1 MKKGIGVGVLFIV
14 IGLLF
19 LLNNL
24 ELLDISIGDL
34 IRVYWP
40 LILIWL
46 GVDKL
51 LRKEKRKGNKKAAR
65 RLPCVFLLPLLGSN
79 QGPSD

>member
-1 MKKGIGVGVLFIV
+1 MKKGKSIGILLIV

-24 ELLDISIGDL
+24 NLIKVSIVEL

-40 LILIWL
+40 VILIWI
-46 GVDKL
+46 GIDKL
-51 LRKEKRKGNKKAAR
+51 ISKSSEKD
-65 RLPCVFLLPLLGSN
+65 S
-79 QGPSD
+79 

>member
-1 MKKGIGVGVLFIV
+1 MKKGTGIGIFFIV
-14 IGLLF
+14 VGLLF

-24 ELLDISIGDL
+24 ELLDISLGEI

-40 LILIWL
+40 LIIIWL

-51 LRKEKRKGNKKAAR
+51 LRRNEKE
-65 RLPCVFLLPLLGSN
+65 
-79 QGPSD
+79 DE

>member
-1 MKKGIGVGVLFIV
+1 MKEQNNMKKGIGIGVFFIV
-14 IGLLF
+14 VGLLF

-24 ELLDISIGDL
+24 ELLDISLGEI

-40 LILIWL
+40 MILIWL

-51 LRKEKRKGNKKAAR
+51 LRRDEKSKE
-65 RLPCVFLLPLLGSN
+65 
-79 QGPSD
+79 

>member
-1 MKKGIGVGVLFIV
+1 MKKGIGIGIFFIV
-14 IGLLF
+14 VGLLF

-24 ELLDISIGDL
+24 ELLDISLGEI

-51 LRKEKRKGNKKAAR
+51 LRRDEKSKE
-65 RLPCVFLLPLLGSN
+65 
-79 QGPSD
+79 

>member
-24 ELLDISIGDL
+24 EFLDISIGDL
-34 IRVYWP
+34 IRVSWP

-46 GVDKL
+46 GIDKL
-51 LRKEKRKGNKKAAR
+51 LRKEKKERE
-65 RLPCVFLLPLLGSN
+65 
-79 QGPSD
+79 

>member
-24 ELLDISIGDL
+24 ELLDISIGNL

-46 GVDKL
+46 GIDKL
-51 LRKEKRKGNKKAAR
+51 LRKEKKEGE
-65 RLPCVFLLPLLGSN
+65 
-79 QGPSD
+79 

>member
-1 MKKGIGVGVLFIV
+1 MKKGIGIGILFIV

-24 ELLDISIGDL
+24 ELLDISVGDL

-46 GVDKL
+46 GIDKL
-51 LRKEKRKGNKKAAR
+51 LRKENKEGK
-65 RLPCVFLLPLLGSN
+65 
-79 QGPSD
+79 

>member
-1 MKKGIGVGVLFIV
+1 MRVPSDKKNYKQMKKGMGIGLFFIV
-14 IGLLF
+14 VGLLF

-24 ELLDISIGDL
+24 ELLDVSIVEL

-46 GVDKL
+46 GLDKIF
-51 LRKEKRKGNKKAAR
+51 R
-65 RLPCVFLLPLLGSN
+65 RED
-79 QGPSD
+79 QED

>member
-1 MKKGIGVGVLFIV
+1 MKKGIGIGIFFIVVGV
-14 IGLLF
+14 LF

-24 ELLDISIGDL
+24 ELLEISLGEI

-40 LILIWL
+40 IILIFL

-51 LRKEKRKGNKKAAR
+51 LRKE
-65 RLPCVFLLPLLGSN
+65 
-79 QGPSD
+79 

>member
-1 MKKGIGVGVLFIV
+1 MKKSIGASVLLIV
-14 IGLLF
+14 IGTLF

-24 ELLDISIGDL
+24 NYIEISIAEL

-46 GVDKL
+46 GIEKL
-51 LRKEKRKGNKKAAR
+51 IRDLK
-65 RLPCVFLLPLLGSN
+65 
-79 QGPSD
+79 

>member
-51 LRKEKRKGNKKAAR
+51 LRKEKKEGE
-65 RLPCVFLLPLLGSN
+65 
-79 QGPSD
+79 

>member
-1 MKKGIGVGVLFIV
+1 MKKGIGIGVFFIIV
-14 IGLLF
+14 GLLF

-24 ELLDISIGDL
+24 ELLDISLGEI

-40 LILIWL
+40 MILIWL

-51 LRKEKRKGNKKAAR
+51 IRRDEKREE
-65 RLPCVFLLPLLGSN
+65 
-79 QGPSD
+79 

>member
-1 MKKGIGVGVLFIV
+1 MKKGIGIGVFFIV
-14 IGLLF
+14 VGLLF

-24 ELLDISIGDL
+24 ELLDISLGEI

-40 LILIWL
+40 MILIWL

-51 LRKEKRKGNKKAAR
+51 LRRDEKSKE
-65 RLPCVFLLPLLGSN
+65 
-79 QGPSD
+79 

>member
-1 MKKGIGVGVLFIV
+1 MKKGIGIGVFLIV

-19 LLNNL
+19 LSNNL
-24 ELLDISIGDL
+24 ELLDISLGEI

-51 LRKEKRKGNKKAAR
+51 LRRDEKSKE
-65 RLPCVFLLPLLGSN
+65 
-79 QGPSD
+79 

>member
-1 MKKGIGVGVLFIV
+1 MKKGIGVGILFIV

-46 GVDKL
+46 GIDKL
-51 LRKEKRKGNKKAAR
+51 LRKEKKEGE
-65 RLPCVFLLPLLGSN
+65 
-79 QGPSD
+79 

>member
-1 MKKGIGVGVLFIV
+1 MKKGIGIGVFFIIV
-14 IGLLF
+14 GLLL

-24 ELLDISIGDL
+24 KLLEISLGEI

-40 LILIWL
+40 VILIWL

-51 LRKEKRKGNKKAAR
+51 MRRNNK
-65 RLPCVFLLPLLGSN
+65 SIE
-79 QGPSD
+79 

>member
-1 MKKGIGVGVLFIV
+1 MKKGIGVGILFIV

-46 GVDKL
+46 GIDKL
-51 LRKEKRKGNKKAAR
+51 LRKEKKEGK
-65 RLPCVFLLPLLGSN
+65 
-79 QGPSD
+79 

>member
-24 ELLDISIGDL
+24 EFLDISIGDL

-51 LRKEKRKGNKKAAR
+51 LRKEKKEGE
-65 RLPCVFLLPLLGSN
+65 
-79 QGPSD
+79 

>member
-46 GVDKL
+46 GIDKL
-51 LRKEKRKGNKKAAR
+51 LRKEKKEGERFFNIVKTN
-65 RLPCVFLLPLLGSN
+65 
-79 QGPSD
+79 

>member
-46 GVDKL
+46 GIDKL
-51 LRKEKRKGNKKAAR
+51 LRKEKKEGE
-65 RLPCVFLLPLLGSN
+65 
-79 QGPSD
+79 

>member
-24 ELLDISIGDL
+24 GLLDISIGDL

-46 GVDKL
+46 GIDKL
-51 LRKEKRKGNKKAAR
+51 LRKEKKERE
-65 RLPCVFLLPLLGSN
+65 
-79 QGPSD
+79 

>member
-46 GVDKL
+46 GIDKF
-51 LRKEKRKGNKKAAR
+51 LRKEKKEGE
-65 RLPCVFLLPLLGSN
+65 
-79 QGPSD
+79 

>member
-46 GVDKL
+46 GIDKL
-51 LRKEKRKGNKKAAR
+51 LRKEKKERE
-65 RLPCVFLLPLLGSN
+65 
-79 QGPSD
+79 

>member
-1 MKKGIGVGVLFIV
+1 MKKGKSIGILLIV

-24 ELLDISIGDL
+24 NLIKVSIVEL

-40 LILIWL
+40 VILIWI
-46 GVDKL
+46 GIDKL
-51 LRKEKRKGNKKAAR
+51 LSKSVEKD
-65 RLPCVFLLPLLGSN
+65 S
-79 QGPSD
+79 

>member
-1 MKKGIGVGVLFIV
+1 MFKEQSIMKKGIGIGVFFIV

-24 ELLDISIGDL
+24 QLLDISLGKI

-51 LRKEKRKGNKKAAR
+51 LRRDEKK
-65 RLPCVFLLPLLGSN
+65 
-79 QGPSD
+79 

>member
-1 MKKGIGVGVLFIV
+1 MLKGKSIGILFIV
-14 IGLLF
+14 LGLIF

-24 ELLDISIGDL
+24 NLIEVSLAEL

-40 LILIWL
+40 VILIWI

-51 LRKEKRKGNKKAAR
+51 LRQSINEDKK
-65 RLPCVFLLPLLGSN
+65 
-79 QGPSD
+79 D

>member
-1 MKKGIGVGVLFIV
+1 MKKGAGIGIFFIIV
-14 IGLLF
+14 GLLF

-24 ELLDISIGDL
+24 ELLDISLGEI

-40 LILIWL
+40 VIIIWL

-51 LRKEKRKGNKKAAR
+51 LRKDEKEE
-65 RLPCVFLLPLLGSN
+65 
-79 QGPSD
+79 

>member
-46 GVDKL
+46 GIDKL
-51 LRKEKRKGNKKAAR
+51 LRKEKKVGE
-65 RLPCVFLLPLLGSN
+65 
-79 QGPSD
+79 

>member
-1 MKKGIGVGVLFIV
+1 MKKGIGIGVLFIV

-24 ELLDISIGDL
+24 ELLDISIGEL

-46 GVDKL
+46 GIDKL
-51 LRKEKRKGNKKAAR
+51 LRKEKKEGK
-65 RLPCVFLLPLLGSN
+65 
-79 QGPSD
+79 

>member
-1 MKKGIGVGVLFIV
+1 MKKGIGIGMVFIIIGV
-14 IGLLF
+14 LF

-24 ELLDISIGDL
+24 ELLDISISEI

-46 GVDKL
+46 GIDRL
-51 LRKEKRKGNKKAAR
+51 LRKADNENVA
-65 RLPCVFLLPLLGSN
+65 
-79 QGPSD
+79 

>member
-1 MKKGIGVGVLFIV
+1 MKKGIGIGIFFIIIGV
-14 IGLLF
+14 LF

-24 ELLDISIGDL
+24 ELLDISIGEI

-51 LRKEKRKGNKKAAR
+51 LRKEDGEEE
-65 RLPCVFLLPLLGSN
+65 
-79 QGPSD
+79 

>member
-1 MKKGIGVGVLFIV
+1 MKKGIGTGLFFIIV
-14 IGLLF
+14 GLLF

-24 ELLDISIGDL
+24 NLLYISLGEI

-40 LILIWL
+40 IILIWL

-51 LRKEKRKGNKKAAR
+51 IR
-65 RLPCVFLLPLLGSN
+65 RGYKSEE
-79 QGPSD
+79 